1 MQEYTVVS
9 HSRLLDQ
16 EIVVNAVLGSRKN
29 KHGGGGGGGGC
40 QPLAAAV
47 TAASRLTEVWLALLA
62 MRLAFALTTS
72 TVVVCELC
80 WFHKCHVGCAF
91 VAA

>member
-29 KHGGGGGGGGC
+29 KHGGGGGGC

-72 TVVVCELC
+72 
-80 WFHKCHVGCAF
+80 KQ
-91 VAA
+91 

>member
-80 WFHKCHVGCAF
+80 WFHKCHFGCAF
-91 VAA
+91 VVA